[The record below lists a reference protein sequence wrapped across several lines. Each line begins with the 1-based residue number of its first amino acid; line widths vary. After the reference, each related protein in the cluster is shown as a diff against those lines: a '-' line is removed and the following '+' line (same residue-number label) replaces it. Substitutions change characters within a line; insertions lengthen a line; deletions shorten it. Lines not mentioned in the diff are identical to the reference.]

1 MSEVHLV
8 EDQSS
13 WDRAAEGL
21 LRARVVALDTET
33 NHSHAYN
40 FQICLIQLRTNSGE
54 FIVDPLAVKD
64 LSLLG
69 QALEDGSILK
79 VIHSAENDLLWLNQD
94 FGFTCE
100 SLFDTEVSGR
110 LLGAPRSNLGA
121 MVKQYLD
128 VDLPKSRTLQRSDWS
143 ERPLTPAQLE
153 YAANDVRYLTS
164 LAVAVKKNLEALG
177 RAEWAQEEFRRVQQ
191 VRYEAT
197 TPAEDAFLRVKGSQH
212 LDPRQLA
219 VLRELYALREEEAER
234 LDWPP
239 FRVMNNETLIALA
252 QCPSQSGRGAR
263 SLQMANARLPQDTSS
278 WFVGEIADAINRG
291 WSGSEFHRQRV
302 VYGAET
308 RTDEQN
314 NRFKALRALFA
325 NRAAMLGMDA
335 SLLWP
340 SASLERLATEP
351 ESWRR
356 ELLDDTVPE
365 VRQWQRREFGDD
377 LAGLCASPEWQS
389 GVSKTTPVLD

>member
-1 MSEVHLV
+1 MAEVHLID
-8 EDQSS
+8 DQPS
-13 WDRAAEGL
+13 WDRAAAGL
-21 LRARVVALDTET
+21 LRAKVVALDTET
-33 NHSHAYN
+33 NHSHAYHSR
-40 FQICLIQLRTNSGE
+40 ICLIQLRTNACE

-69 QALEDGSILK
+69 RVLEDGSILK

-121 MVKQYLD
+121 MVKQYLN
-128 VDLPKSRTLQRSDWS
+128 VDLPKSRSLQRSDWS
-143 ERPLTPAQLE
+143 ERPLTSAQLE

-164 LAVAVKKNLEALG
+164 LAVAVKKDLEALG
-177 RAEWAQEEFRRVQQ
+177 RAEWAQEEFLRVQQ
-191 VRYEAT
+191 VRYEAA

-219 VLRELYALREEEAER
+219 VLKELYALREEEAER
-234 LDWPP
+234 LDRPP
-239 FRVMNNETLIALA
+239 FQVMNNETLIALA
-252 QCPSQSGRGAR
+252 QCPRQSGRGAR
-263 SLQMANARLPQDTSS
+263 SLQMANARLPHDASS

-291 WSGSEFHRQRV
+291 WTGPEFHRQRAV
-302 VYGAET
+302 HGAEW

-314 NRFKALRALFA
+314 NRFKALRSLLAT
-325 NRAAMLGMDA
+325 RAAKLEMDA

-340 SASLERLATEP
+340 SVSLERLATEP
-351 ESWRR
+351 QAWRS
-356 ELLDDTVPE
+356 ELFDDDVQE
-365 VRQWQRREFGDD
+365 VRQWQRREFADE
-377 LAGLCASPEWQS
+377 LARLCASLQWQA
-389 GVSKTTPVLD
+389 GVSKAAPVLD